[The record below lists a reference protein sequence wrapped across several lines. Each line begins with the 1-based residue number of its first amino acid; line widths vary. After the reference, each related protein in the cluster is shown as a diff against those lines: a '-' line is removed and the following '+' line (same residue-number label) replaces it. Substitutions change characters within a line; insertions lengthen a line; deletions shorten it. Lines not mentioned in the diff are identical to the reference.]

1 MVRRVFEMV
10 YQEIRGLHQAAYVLA
25 FFAFGSQI
33 LALVRDRLLAHQF
46 GASVELDVY
55 YAAFRIPDLLFVLFA
70 STLSI
75 YVLIPF
81 VTKRENDGVKGS
93 SRALMSQVFTL
104 FLLVYI
110 FLALGVGI
118 AAPMLAELLF
128 PGFTGAEHDELVLVM
143 RILLLQPLLLG
154 LSSLFG
160 VVTQIGRR
168 FMLYALSPLLY
179 NLGIIFGIVA
189 LYPFFGIAG
198 LGFGVVLGA
207 LAHMAVQ
214 IPFVRKSK
222 FSPRITFSFD
232 LPLLLSIFKTSI
244 PRALTLSLHQ
254 IVFIAFIGA
263 ASVMVAGSVSIF
275 QFAYNLQSVPLAII
289 GVSYSVA
296 AFPTL
301 ARLFSKGEHRE
312 FVEHVAT
319 ALRHL
324 FFWSLPAM
332 ALIVVIRAQLVRV
345 ILGSGAF
352 DWEDTRLTAAA
363 LALFS
368 LSLIAQSIN
377 LLIIRAFY
385 AGGNTRTPFVITFLS
400 SGAALILGIGLYSV
414 FITQPYF
421 ASIVEALMRVEGVP
435 GTEILMLPLGY
446 SIAITLHTIAL
457 LTFFIREHNMP
468 LKMLTVPFMRAC
480 GAAAAA
486 GSASYFALNILV
498 VGIRTDTFLGI
509 FLQGFIAGVVGL
521 FAAAALLYAIRSP
534 ELLEVWKA
542 LRRRFYKNDIFTPQ
556 KTDDLAV

>member
-1 MVRRVFEMV
+1 MVRRVFRMV
-10 YQEIRGLHQAAYVLA
+10 YQEIRGLHQAAYILA

-46 GASVELDVY
+46 GAGIELDIY
-55 YAAFRIPDLLFVLFA
+55 YAAFRIPDFLFVLFA
-70 STLSI
+70 SSLSV

-81 VTKRENDGVKGS
+81 VTERESDGVDGS
-93 SRALMSQVFTL
+93 SRALLSQVFSL
-104 FLLVYI
+104 FLIVYVV
-110 FLALGVGI
+110 LGSCVSI
-118 AAPMLAELLF
+118 AAPTLASFLF
-128 PGFTGAEHDELVLVM
+128 PGFTGAEHTELVLVM
-143 RILLLQPLLLG
+143 RILLIQPLLLG

-160 VVTQIGRR
+160 VATQIGQR

-179 NLGIIFGIVA
+179 NLGIIFGIVM
-189 LYPFFGIAG
+189 LYPA
-198 LGFGVVLGA
+198 FGVSGLAYGVILGA
-207 LAHMAVQ
+207 FAHMAVQ
-214 IPFVRKSK
+214 IPFVRRST
-222 FSPRITFSFD
+222 FSPRLTFSFD
-232 LPLLLSIFKTSI
+232 PRLLFSVFRTSI

-254 IVFIAFIGA
+254 IVFIAFVGI
-263 ASVMVAGSVSIF
+263 ASVMVVGSVSIF

-301 ARLFSKGEHRE
+301 ARLFSRGEHRE
-312 FVEHVAT
+312 FIEHVAT

-345 ILGSGAF
+345 ILGSGSF

-385 AGGNTRTPFVITFLS
+385 AGGNTRTPFAVTLFS
-400 SGAALILGIGLYSV
+400 SVSALILAIGFYIV
-414 FITQPYF
+414 FLTHPYF
-421 ASIVEALMRVEGVP
+421 ASVVESLMRVEGVP
-435 GTEILMLPLGY
+435 GTEVLMLPLGY
-446 SIAITLHTIAL
+446 SIALVMHAMIL
-457 LTFFIREHNMP
+457 LTLFVREHNMP
-468 LKMLTVPFMRAC
+468 LSMISAPFARAC

-509 FLQGFIAGVVGL
+509 FLQGFIAGMTGL
-521 FAAAALLYAIRSP
+521 FAAVVLLYIVRSP
-534 ELLEVWKA
+534 ELLEVSKA
-542 LRRRFYKNDIFTPQ
+542 LRRRFYKTDVLAPQ